1 MNDGDGE
8 FQIETHDIWAAASL
22 LTRLPVPVNHERAGQ
37 RGADAAW
44 AFPLVGVVLGLFAG
58 VVAYCLS
65 AIGLPS
71 GMPELCALATLAILT
86 GGLHEDGLADCADG
100 FWGAMDAE
108 RRLEIMKDS
117 RIGAY
122 GTLALIFTVLLTW
135 LGLLEIG
142 TERFILVLIGIS
154 ALSRLPMVLAM
165 YSLPN
170 ARQTGMAAR
179 AGTPS
184 RLSVA
189 IATTLCVA
197 ISVTIFGWLG
207 LPILVFVIL
216 ATLPLFIMALRKLGG
231 QTGDVLGASQQIGM
245 IAAIVAIILLT

>member
-1 MNDGDGE
+1 MNDHHGE
-8 FQIETHDIWAAASL
+8 FHIETHDIWAAASL

-44 AFPLVGVVLGLFAG
+44 AFPLVGTLLGLVAG
-58 VVAYCLS
+58 LVAFCLG

-71 GMPELCALATLAILT
+71 GMPELFALAALAMMT

-100 FWGAMDAE
+100 FWGAMDAKK
-108 RRLEIMKDS
+108 RLEIMKDS

-122 GTLALIFTVLLTW
+122 GTLALVFAVMLTW

-142 TERFILVLIGIS
+142 SERFILIMIGIC
-154 ALSRLPMVLAM
+154 AISRLPMVLAM

-170 ARQTGMAAR
+170 ARTSGMAAR
-179 AGTPS
+179 AGVPS

-197 ISVTIFGWLG
+197 LAIAIFGWLG